1 MRVSFLSALQF
12 VARAKLR
19 KRAGLVAGQARFR
32 QIEVALNSAQRP
44 VVDDPLVAQTDNDFA
59 LNPERLLLQLLIL
72 RRWRFRAGIFLSFQ
86 TTLQLS
92 DPIDI
97 FSAQTGG
104 DLR

>member
-1 MRVSFLSALQF
+1 MRVSILSTLQF

-44 VVDDPLVAQTDNDFA
+44 VVDDPLVTQIDNDLP

-72 RRWRFRAGIFLSFQ
+72 RRGYFAAAILRTFQ

-92 DPIDI
+92 DPIVI
-97 FSAQTGG
+97 FGAQTGG